1 MLVNDKVVSAT
12 FSISDTVGSTLQMSQ
27 GSNLPYNLYLIICLI
42 IIISTLLCRFYR

>member
-27 GSNLPYNLYLIICLI
+27 GSNLPYNLYIIFCIILIVT
-42 IIISTLLCRFYR
+42 TLWCRFST